1 MITDGTLQA
10 RIKKIHASLSDA
22 DFNPLDQRPNGPAKG
37 TIELSDLADGKGAF
51 ISSWTH
57 PSLTKPTDDAIKAV
71 TL

>member
-22 DFNPLDQRPNGPAKG
+22 DFNLHDQRPNGPAKG
-37 TIELSDLADGKGAF
+37 TIELSDVGSGGF

-57 PSLTKPTDDAIKAV
+57 PSLAKPTDDAIKAV
-71 TL
+71 TF